1 MEYLDFRSDT
11 VTKPTEE
18 MRDAARSAV
27 VGDDVWGDD
36 PTVQELE
43 AYAAELLGKEEA
55 MFVTSGTMGN
65 IVSVLSQT
73 VPGDEVFLEA
83 DAHIYH
89 YEVGGISALAGAIPH
104 LIRTEYG
111 NVTSEQLTQE
121 IRSENIHFP
130 HPSLL
135 CLENTHSRHG
145 GTALSVSE
153 VASPAKTAH
162 DYGMKVHLDGARL
175 FNASLYNN
183 VDAKEYT
190 KHVDTVQICLSK
202 GLSAP
207 IGSIVASD
215 KETMK
220 IARKKRKMLGG
231 GMRQV
236 GIIAAPGLIALR
248 DMRDRLIE
256 DHCNAKK
263 LGDELKSLGYEVIEP
278 QTNILVVS
286 TRGKFASTEEAVK
299 IYEGLGIGV
308 AAFGINRVR
317 FTTHRHIDKQIVSEA
332 INRISQLEK

>member
-18 MRDAARSAV
+18 MREAARSAV

-43 AYAAELLGKEEA
+43 AYAADLLGKEEA
-55 MFVTSGTMGN
+55 MFVASGTMGN
-65 IVSVLSQT
+65 VVSVLSQT
-73 VPGDEVFLEA
+73 NPGDEVFLEA
-83 DAHIYH
+83 DSHIYH

-111 NVTSEQLTQE
+111 NVTSKQLTQE

-135 CLENTHSRHG
+135 CLENTHNRHG

-162 DYGMKVHLDGARL
+162 DHGMRVHLDGARL
-175 FNASLYNN
+175 FNASLYHN
-183 VDAKEYT
+183 VDVKEYT
-190 KHVDTVQICLSK
+190 KHADTVQICLSK

-215 KETMK
+215 KDTMK

-236 GIIAAPGLIALR
+236 GIIAAPGLVALR

-256 DHCNAKK
+256 DHRNAKK
-263 LGDELKSLGYEVIEP
+263 LGDGLKSLGYEVIEP

-299 IYEGLGIGV
+299 VYESLGIGV

-317 FTTHRHIDKQIVSEA
+317 FTTHRHIDKHIVSEV
-332 INRISQLEK
+332 ISRISQLEK